1 MIRPKPHGKLV
12 RATLTAVAILAL
24 SSCASI
30 VSAPPGPYKFGG
42 GEVVQ
47 LGREWSD
54 ITAVVPSKGP
64 GVRILTVD
72 GPLLNQLHLA
82 GGLKPGQAMVRTF
95 SREQP
100 VPTLRADMTGSERIE
115 FVRDTVAALGVLQ
128 AETSTPRPW
137 SFRGGSA
144 IRVDLDGR
152 TQSGLAVKGA
162 AVIAPRGDT
171 HTVII
176 YLAPAEHYFAA
187 LAPEVD
193 RVLSGS

>member
-1 MIRPKPHGKLV
+1 MIRPKLLLKLV
-12 RATLTAVAILAL
+12 RATIAVSSILTIV
-24 SSCASI
+24 SCASI
-30 VSAPPGPYKFGG
+30 VSAPPGAYKFGG
-42 GEVVQ
+42 EEVVQ

-54 ITAVVPSKGP
+54 ITAIVPQKGP

-95 SREQP
+95 DRERP
-100 VPTLRADMTGSERIE
+100 TPTLRADMTGTERIE
-115 FVRDTVAALGVLQ
+115 FVRDTVTALGVLQ
-128 AETSTPRPW
+128 AETSSPRPW
-137 SFRGGSA
+137 SFRGSSA

-152 TQSGLAVKGA
+152 MQSGLAVKGA
-162 AVIAPRGDT
+162 GVIAPRGDT

-176 YLAPAEHYFAA
+176 YLAPAEHYFSA

-193 RVLSGS
+193 RVLSSP